1 MELSHRTDMK
11 LTSLR
16 FPALVLATLA
26 LTAAAPASVT
36 EKFSQT
42 YPLNADGIVSLDSVN
57 GTVEIVA
64 WDKNEVSI
72 EAEKIASDDAGLK
85 RIEIAVDASPAHVAI
100 KTKMEKKWF
109 SLSFNRAEVRY
120 KLRVPAGAS
129 LKKIDVVNADVR
141 VRGVQGYVDLDSV
154 NGSIEAEGLAAGG
167 RFDTVNGSIRATFA
181 KLSPSDRIVLDTV
194 NGTCTAILPPG
205 AAFTLKADSVN
216 GRVSCDFPIT
226 ISKSGRR
233 TLNGSV
239 NGGGAEIV
247 LDSVNGSLSVRAA
260 K

>member
-1 MELSHRTDMK
+1 MK
-11 LTSLR
+11 NSRCRISALLLT
-16 FPALVLATLA
+16 ALA
-26 LTAAAPASVT
+26 LTAAAHASVT

-42 YPLNADGIVSLDSVN
+42 YALNADGVISLSNVN
-57 GTVEIVA
+57 GSVEIVA
-64 WDKNEVSI
+64 WDKNEVSVD
-72 EAEKIASDDAGLK
+72 AEKTASDDDALA
-85 RIEIAVDASPAHVAI
+85 RVTIEVDSSADRLAI
-100 KTKMEKKWF
+100 KTKHEKIGWKFWKG
-109 SLSFNRAEVRY
+109 RTAEVRY
-120 KLRVPAGAS
+120 KLRVPAGVS
-129 LKKIDVVNADVR
+129 LQKIDVVNADVR

-154 NGSIEAEGLAAGG
+154 NGSIEAEGLSAGG

-194 NGTCTAILPPG
+194 NGTCTAILPTD

-216 GRVSCDFPIT
+216 GRISCDFPIT
-226 ISKSGRR
+226 VGKTGRR
-233 TLNGSV
+233 HLNGSV